1 MARQKKDGRSVNF
14 YLDRNIMEK
23 VEVYADENGHTLTK
37 AVERLLEKALEEKK
51 KKKTKQAEPTE

>member
-23 VEVYADENGHTLTK
+23 VEVYADENGHTLKGTANK
-37 AVERLLEKALEEKK
+37 DGSNSFCC
-51 KKKTKQAEPTE
+51 